1 MPNLMYYLNQMGR
14 CYRGSPFG
22 YLFLSIDRC
31 RSKSLMKLNHHREVE
46 QSLKA
51 IRLFSQLIYR
61 LHHKDLLMRNHYSL
75 SRVHPLSALM
85 GCYNP
90 RSLPQWFQAK
100 QVFYLVLSLRD
111 TFQASLH
118 GFLQEYPHLV
128 LLLLAVQ
135 PLSSAIVTNDQSL
148 QLSHLLQ
155 QNRWLVNE

>member
-1 MPNLMYYLNQMGR
+1 MPNLMYYLNQMDR

-22 YLFLSIDRC
+22 YLFLSIGQC

-46 QSLKA
+46 QSLKV

-61 LHHKDLLMRNHYSL
+61 LHHKDLLTHNRYSL
-75 SRVHPLSALM
+75 LQALLVLALV
-85 GCYNP
+85 GCHNP
-90 RSLPQWFQAK
+90 KSLLQWFQAK
-100 QVFYLVLSLRD
+100 QGFYLVLSLRD

-135 PLSSAIVTNDQSL
+135 LLSSAIVTNGQSL